1 MRTAAISR
9 KTTETE
15 ISLQLNIDGQGR
27 YAVDTDCG
35 FINHML
41 ELFTRHGRFDLK
53 IDAAGDSW
61 VDDHHLVED
70 LGIALGAAFRKALG
84 EKKGICRYGDMTLP
98 MDEALVMVVLDIS
111 GRVSVNLDYQVKDTV
126 GRFDTELVDEFLKGF
141 SRHLGLTLHVR
152 QLAGENTHHIIEA
165 IFKGLG
171 RALAKAC
178 AVDEKAPQEVPST
191 KGVL

>member
-61 VDDHHLVED
+61 VDDHD
-70 LGIALGAAFRKALG
+70 RDRKS
-84 EKKGICRYGDMTLP
+84 
-98 MDEALVMVVLDIS
+98 VV
-111 GRVSVNLDYQVKDTV
+111 
-126 GRFDTELVDEFLKGF
+126 
-141 SRHLGLTLHVR
+141 
-152 QLAGENTHHIIEA
+152 
-165 IFKGLG
+165 
-171 RALAKAC
+171 
-178 AVDEKAPQEVPST
+178 
-191 KGVL
+191 